1 MFLLEPAS
9 HFLYKLQKLKFS
21 ILGNHEKYL
30 SKKNFNPARMNN
42 PNFFIR
48 NDLDPGI
55 KS

>member
-1 MFLLEPAS
+1 M
-9 HFLYKLQKLKFS
+9 KNTCQ
-21 ILGNHEKYL
+21 
-30 SKKNFNPARMNN
+30 KKNFNPARMNN